1 MLNKLEAILFMER
14 NLFIKLEQWKNK
26 KKRKPL
32 IIQGARQ
39 VGKTWIM
46 KEFGKRFFKNTIYI
60 NFDNNETMKNVF
72 EIDFDIARIISS
84 IKIEYGKS
92 FEPEETLIIFDEIQE
107 APKALASLKYFYENA
122 PQYAIMAAG
131 SLLGVALHQGT
142 SFPVGKVDFMHLY
155 PLNFYEFVCAMGE
168 KQLAQLL
175 ESADYEMINTFSTK
189 YTELLK
195 KYYYIGG
202 MPEVVQTFIDTDD
215 FYEVRD
221 VQKNLLKYYEEDFS
235 KHASKEVVPRI
246 MMVWNSIPSQ
256 LAKENR
262 KFIYGCMREGAR
274 AKDFELAIQWLE
286 DAGLIIRS
294 YRITKPDIPLIA
306 YMEMNSFKMFTLDV
320 GLLGAKADIHAKVL
334 LDGCRIFEEFKGA
347 LTEQFVAQQLKASD
361 RELYYYSTENSSGEI
376 DFVIQQEMH
385 CVPIEVK
392 AEENLRARSLR
403 AFCDKYK
410 PEIVIRSSMSNYRE
424 QDWMVNVPLYV
435 LDKYLEKR

>member
-1 MLNKLEAILFMER
+1 MER

-46 KEFGKRFFKNTIYI
+46 KEFGARYYKDTIYI
-60 NFDNNETMKNVF
+60 NFDNNEIMKKVF

-92 FEPEETLIIFDEIQE
+92 FAPEDTLIIFDEIQE

-155 PLNFYEFVCAMGE
+155 PLNFYEFICAMGDS
-168 KQLAQLL
+168 QLAQLL
-175 ESADYEMINTFSTK
+175 ESGDYEMMNAFSTK

-215 FYEVRD
+215 FYAVRE

-235 KHASKEVVPRI
+235 KHAPKEVVPRI

-320 GLLGAKADIHAKVL
+320 GLLGAKANIHAKVL

-376 DFVIQQEMH
+376 DFVIQQEML

-410 PEIVIRSSMSNYRE
+410 PEIAIRSSMSNYRE

-435 LDKYLEKR
+435 LDKYLEKKNESY

>member
-1 MLNKLEAILFMER
+1 MER

-72 EIDFDIARIISS
+72 EIDFDISRIISS

-92 FEPEETLIIFDEIQE
+92 FDPEDTLIIFDEIQE

-122 PQYAIMAAG
+122 PQYTIMAAG
-131 SLLGVALHQGT
+131 SLLGVALYQGT

-168 KQLAQLL
+168 NQLAQLL
-175 ESADYEMINTFSTK
+175 ESGDYEMINAFSTK

-221 VQKNLLKYYEEDFS
+221 VQRNLLKYYEEDFS
-235 KHASKEVVPRI
+235 KYAPKAVVPRI

-262 KFIYGCMREGAR
+262 KFIYGCMRDGAR

-347 LTEQFVAQQLKASD
+347 LTEQFVVQQLKTSD

-376 DFVIQQEMH
+376 DFVIQQEMR
-385 CVPIEVK
+385 CIPIEVK

-410 PEIVIRSSMSNYRE
+410 PEIAIRSSMSNYRE

-435 LDKYLEKR
+435 LDKYLDKQ

>member
-1 MLNKLEAILFMER
+1 MER

-60 NFDNNETMKNVF
+60 NFDNNETMKKVF
-72 EIDFDIARIISS
+72 EIDYDIARIISS

-92 FEPEETLIIFDEIQE
+92 FDPEETLIIFDEIQE
-107 APKALASLKYFYENA
+107 APKALTSLKYFCENA

-168 KQLAQLL
+168 KQLAELL
-175 ESADYEMINTFSTK
+175 ESGDYEMINAFSTK

-195 KYYYIGG
+195 NYYYIGG

-215 FYEVRD
+215 FYEVRE

-235 KHASKEVVPRI
+235 KHAPKEVVPRI

-294 YRITKPDIPLIA
+294 YRVTKPNIPLIA

-320 GLLGAKADIHAKVL
+320 GLLGAKAEIHAKVL

-347 LTEQFVAQQLKASD
+347 LTEQFIAQQLKATD
-361 RELYYYSTENSSGEI
+361 RALYYYSTENSSGEI
-376 DFVIQQEMH
+376 DFVIQQEMQ
-385 CVPIEVK
+385 CIPIEVK
-392 AEENLRARSLR
+392 AEENLRAKSLR
-403 AFCDKYK
+403 AFYEKFE
-410 PEIVIRSSMSNYRE
+410 PEIAIRSSMSNYRE

-435 LDKYLEKR
+435 LDKYLDNNDDM

>member
-1 MLNKLEAILFMER
+1 MER
-14 NLFIKLEQWKNK
+14 NLFIMLEQWKNK

-46 KEFGKRFFKNTIYI
+46 KEFGARYYKDTIYI
-60 NFDNNETMKNVF
+60 NFDNNETMKKVF
-72 EIDFDIARIISS
+72 EIDFDITRIISY
-84 IKIEYGKS
+84 IKIEYGKR
-92 FEPEETLIIFDEIQE
+92 FEPEDSLIIFDEIQE

-142 SFPVGKVDFMHLY
+142 SFPVGRVDFMHLF

-168 KQLAQLL
+168 NQLAQLL
-175 ESADYEMINTFSTK
+175 ESGDYEMINAFSTK

-215 FYEVRD
+215 FYEVRE
-221 VQKNLLKYYEEDFS
+221 VQKNLLKYYEEDFG
-235 KHASKEVVPRI
+235 KHAPKEVVPRI

-274 AKDFELAIQWLE
+274 SKDFELAIQWLE

-294 YRITKPDIPLIA
+294 YRVTKPDIPLIA
-306 YMEMNSFKMFTLDV
+306 YMKMNSFKMFTLDV
-320 GLLGAKADIHAKVL
+320 GLLGAKANIHAKVL
-334 LDGCRIFEEFKGA
+334 LNGCRIFEEFKGA

-376 DFVIQQEMH
+376 DFVIQQEMR
-385 CVPIEVK
+385 CIPIEVK

-403 AFCDKYK
+403 AFCEKYK
-410 PEIVIRSSMSNYRE
+410 PEIAVRSAMSNYRE
-424 QDWMVNVPLYV
+424 QDWMINVPLYV
-435 LDKYLEKR
+435 LDKYLEKQ

>member
-1 MLNKLEAILFMER
+1 MER

-46 KEFGKRFFKNTIYI
+46 KEFGARYYKDTIYI
-60 NFDNNETMKNVF
+60 NFDNNETMKKVF

-92 FEPEETLIIFDEIQE
+92 FDPESTLIIFDEIQE

-122 PQYAIMAAG
+122 PQYAIMVAG
-131 SLLGVALHQGT
+131 SLLGVALYQGT

-155 PLNFYEFVCAMGE
+155 PLNFYEFVCALGE
-168 KQLAQLL
+168 NQLAQLL
-175 ESADYEMINTFSTK
+175 ESGDYEMMNAFSTK

-215 FYEVRD
+215 YYEVRD
-221 VQKNLLKYYEEDFS
+221 VQKELLKYYEEDFS
-235 KHASKEVVPRI
+235 KHAPKEVVPRI

-294 YRITKPDIPLIA
+294 YRIAKPDIPLIA

-334 LDGCRIFEEFKGA
+334 LDGCRIFEAFKGA

-410 PEIVIRSSMSNYRE
+410 PEIAIRSSMSNYRE
-424 QDWMVNVPLYV
+424 QDWMINVPLYA
-435 LDKYLEKR
+435 LDKYLEKKD

>member
-1 MLNKLEAILFMER
+1 MER

-46 KEFGKRFFKNTIYI
+46 KEFGARYYKDTIYI
-60 NFDNNETMKNVF
+60 NFDNNETMKKMF
-72 EIDFDIARIISS
+72 EIDFDISRIISS

-92 FEPEETLIIFDEIQE
+92 FDPENTLIIFDEIQE
-107 APKALASLKYFYENA
+107 APKALAALKYFYENA
-122 PQYAIMAAG
+122 PQFSIMAAG

-155 PLNFYEFVCAMGE
+155 PLNFYEFVCALGE
-168 KQLAQLL
+168 NQLAQLL
-175 ESADYEMINTFSTK
+175 ESGDYEMINAYSTK

-235 KHASKEVVPRI
+235 KHAPKEVVPRI

-347 LTEQFVAQQLKASD
+347 LTEQFVAQQLKASNK
-361 RELYYYSTENSSGEI
+361 ELYYYSTENSSGEI
-376 DFVIQQEMH
+376 DFVIQQEMQ

-410 PEIVIRSSMSNYRE
+410 PEIAIRSSMSNYRE

-435 LDKYLEKR
+435 LDKYLDRI

>member
-1 MLNKLEAILFMER
+1 MER

-46 KEFGKRFFKNTIYI
+46 KEFGERYYKDTIYI
-60 NFDNNETMKNVF
+60 NFDNNEIMKKVF
-72 EIDFDIARIISS
+72 EIDFDITRIISS

-92 FEPEETLIIFDEIQE
+92 FAPEDTLIIFDEIQE

-155 PLNFYEFVCAMGE
+155 PLNFYEFICAMGDN
-168 KQLAQLL
+168 QLAQLL
-175 ESADYEMINTFSTK
+175 ESGDYEMMNAFSTK

-202 MPEVVQTFIDTDD
+202 MPEVIQTFIDTDD
-215 FYEVRD
+215 FYEVRE

-235 KHASKEVVPRI
+235 KHAPKEVVPRI

-320 GLLGAKADIHAKVL
+320 GLLGAKANIHAKVL

-410 PEIVIRSSMSNYRE
+410 PEIAIRSSMSNYRE

-435 LDKYLEKR
+435 LDKYLEREE

>member
-1 MLNKLEAILFMER
+1 MER

-72 EIDFDIARIISS
+72 EIDFDISRIISS

-92 FEPEETLIIFDEIQE
+92 FDPEDTLIIFDEIQE

-122 PQYAIMAAG
+122 PQYTIMAAG
-131 SLLGVALHQGT
+131 SLLGVALYQGT

-168 KQLAQLL
+168 NQLAQLL
-175 ESADYEMINTFSTK
+175 ESGDYEMINAFSTK

-235 KHASKEVVPRI
+235 KHAPKAVVPRI

-262 KFIYGCMREGAR
+262 KFIYGCMRDGAR

-347 LTEQFVAQQLKASD
+347 LTEQFVVQQLKTSD

-376 DFVIQQEMH
+376 DFVIQQEMR
-385 CVPIEVK
+385 CIPIEVK

-410 PEIVIRSSMSNYRE
+410 PEIAIRSSMSNYRE

-435 LDKYLEKR
+435 LDKYLDKQ